1 MTLTLAAPDLDAM
14 TPTKLGKLVVISGPS
29 GVGKSTVVR
38 QVLQRFPDGLRLSVS
53 ATTRPPRSAERDGV
67 DYYFLSDAEFAR
79 RMADGEFLE
88 CVEVFGRGHWY
99 GTLWSEVRG
108 SLSRGIW
115 VILEID
121 VDGAVEV
128 LRQYPEAV
136 TIFIRPDSLEELER
150 RLRSRGTEKEDAIQR
165 RLAVARHELS
175 LADQYE
181 HQVVNVTVEQT
192 VDDIC
197 DFLRRRGLSDD

>member
-1 MTLTLAAPDLDAM
+1 M
-14 TPTKLGKLVVISGPS
+14 TPTRLGKLVVISGPS

-38 QVLQRFPDGLRLSVS
+38 EVLGRFGGNLRLSVS
-53 ATTRPPRSAERDGV
+53 ATTRPPRTGEQDGV

-79 RMADGEFLE
+79 RMAEGEFLE

-121 VDGAVEV
+121 VDGAREV

-136 TIFIRPDSLEELER
+136 TVFIRPDSLEELER
-150 RLRSRGTEKEDAIQR
+150 RLRARGTEKEDAIQR

-181 HQVVNVTVEQT
+181 HQVVNVTVPQA

-197 DFLRRRGLSDD
+197 EFLRSRGLSDD